1 GPVTAAAASG
11 GAAHLEHCQQLA
23 QPLVTETR
31 MVVPATHEEL
41 ATVCRNWRL
50 FVDCI
55 NKFVMSGYSRQQK
68 LAFNGAVQTAVKSV
82 HKMCSDPDY
91 SKEYLEHAP
100 CIQKMTM
107 DKSRCGEDYTK
118 MADAVINAAPD
129 SDVCCRYLRFR
140 SCVAADP
147 GCADKPSGNRL
158 TMFVNT
164 FLDNGLQVFVHKCHS
179 SLFTLDSCDEAGSQG
194 GWQSIRGDNGADWRH
209 ADSDGPRYGLRW
221 PDLVRDHPEHHS
233 KQRDFP
239 TEERHPNYSQER
251 TSYDQERS
259 GFSTEYAIYGPERSD
274 YFQERSD
281 YEQGPSDFGS
291 EHSADYHWE
300 RVDSELG
307 SERTDDRQRSAPGR
321 RQITPVAVDEM
332 ERHGGRPSA
341 DAPRLARGE
350 PARAPTGA
358 EHQEHGQLLRI
369 QERTGAAAGPG
380 DRSAAGPGAPH
391 SAGQW
396 TELAPRQ
403 EHEELMKAGVG
414 LRPEGPDRR
423 LGGPERPYIIPDRP
437 DQPAGPVREALR
449 AEVGGRRLP
458 DPVEVGGRR
467 LPDPVGVGGRRPSDP
482 VGVGGAPAVSVSS
495 PDGWSRL
502 LPAGT
507 LAARGR
513 PAFMDRI
520 DRPARRDGSAW
531 RRDGADPQ
539 RGGTD
544 SQWDR
549 TDPRWGGTDPQ
560 QGGTDPQRG
569 GTDPQRGGTDP
580 RRGGTDPEPARGPQ
594 SWPGQPSAAPDSPV
608 GQAAGPGR
616 SQTGS
621 ERSPSGTDRQ
631 FPLQV
636 GRTSRVEYH
645 SSAERTATVSGG
657 AGGAA
662 PPPADTAGGL
672 SVAAARARDRA
683 ARMGDGGRRLPGPG
697 SGGGVSAGTPAA
709 GQPRDPAAPG
719 SAGSAGPSRPPGIG
733 EAPGPERPP
742 QPSSADR
749 PSAAAAAA
757 KDRAQ
762 SSNHPVDLENGFTP
776 IVNTAAKDFSG
787 IDSPMGSAPDP
798 VRNPSPSRGPAAD
811 SSRDPVIDLAR
822 DSFHNTIQN
831 TLRDQTRD
839 SVPEPAHEPVRD
851 PTQTESRDPFRES
864 SNDQS
869 GDPFRSPAN
878 DQPSDPARSPAR
890 GGSPGPSRG
899 SPIARPSP
907 SPPAPAASTTAYRG
921 WFQPQSSTPVWVVSN
936 SLEDRYARAERRRSY
951 SAGGAPLPGR
961 GLLLLLAAASLLRW
975 GAC

>member
-1 GPVTAAAASG
+1 MHSLQGGPVTAAAAAG
-11 GAAHLEHCQQLA
+11 GAAHLDSCQQLA

-147 GCADKPSGNRL
+147 GCDDKPSGNRL

-179 SLFTLDSCDEAGSQG
+179 SLFTLDSCEEAGSQG

-209 ADSDGPRYGLRW
+209 ADSDGPRYGLRR
-221 PDLVRDHPEHHS
+221 PDLVRDHPEHHT

-259 GFSTEYAIYGPERSD
+259 GFGQEYSSYGPERSD

-291 EHSADYHWE
+291 EHPADYHWE

-307 SERTDDRQRSAPGR
+307 LERTDHHQRSAPDR
-321 RQITPVAVDEM
+321 ITPVAVDEM
-332 ERHGGRPSA
+332 EHHGGRPSA

-369 QERTGAAAGPG
+369 QERTGAAAGPA
-380 DRSAAGPGAPH
+380 DRTAAGPSAPH

-403 EHEELMKAGVG
+403 EHEELMQAGVG

-449 AEVGGRRLP
+449 AEVGGRRLS

-631 FPLQV
+631 FPLQ
-636 GRTSRVEYH
+636 
-645 SSAERTATVSGG
+645 
-657 AGGAA
+657 
-662 PPPADTAGGL
+662 
-672 SVAAARARDRA
+672 
-683 ARMGDGGRRLPGPG
+683 
-697 SGGGVSAGTPAA
+697 
-709 GQPRDPAAPG
+709 
-719 SAGSAGPSRPPGIG
+719 
-733 EAPGPERPP
+733 
-742 QPSSADR
+742 
-749 PSAAAAAA
+749 
-757 KDRAQ
+757 
-762 SSNHPVDLENGFTP
+762 
-776 IVNTAAKDFSG
+776 
-787 IDSPMGSAPDP
+787 
-798 VRNPSPSRGPAAD
+798 
-811 SSRDPVIDLAR
+811 
-822 DSFHNTIQN
+822 
-831 TLRDQTRD
+831 
-839 SVPEPAHEPVRD
+839 
-851 PTQTESRDPFRES
+851 TESRDPFRES

-869 GDPFRSPAN
+869 GDPFRESSN
-878 DQPSDPARSPAR
+878 DQSGDPFRGSSNDQSSDPARSPAR
-890 GGSPGPSRG
+890 AGSQGPSRG
-899 SPIARPSP
+899 SPIGPRPSP

-936 SLEDRYARAERRRSY
+936 ALEDRYARAERRRSD